1 MEVEKMGKIYR
12 YKGYEFF
19 RTDIT
24 TDKVYKVADRDFYKT
39 KRVYIYQVNGFSPM
53 RQLTS
58 IKDCKNFINE
68 LEEKRRFYNN

>member
-1 MEVEKMGKIYR
+1 MGKIYR

-24 TDKVYKVADRDFYKT
+24 TDKIYKVPDRDFYKT
-39 KRVYIYQVNGFSPM
+39 RTVRIYQVSGFGPM

-58 IKDCKNFINE
+58 IKQCKAFINE
-68 LEEKRRFYNN
+68 LEEKKRLYNN